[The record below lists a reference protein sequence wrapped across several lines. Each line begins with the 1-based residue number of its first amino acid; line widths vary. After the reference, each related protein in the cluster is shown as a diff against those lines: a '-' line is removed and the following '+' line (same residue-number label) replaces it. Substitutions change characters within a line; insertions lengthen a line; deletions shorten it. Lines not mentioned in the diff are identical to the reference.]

1 MLVLCIMPRKAI
13 SSLVCKYVHKC
24 MCTATVLSYV
34 WPQYCLPGGS
44 ACLATHFIPLS
55 CPSLTQG
62 PPAAGNQ
69 DVVDDFLKR
78 KQQAAVYRA
87 RALGQDQPSAPHRQ
101 WPQAARVGGG
111 GARPIGQ
118 GALGPAAPPAP
129 VWRNKAEKVCGG
141 WSLTMRVRH
150 FGV

>member
-1 MLVLCIMPRKAI
+1 M
-13 SSLVCKYVHKC
+13 
-24 MCTATVLSYV
+24 
-34 WPQYCLPGGS
+34 
-44 ACLATHFIPLS
+44 
-55 CPSLTQG
+55 
-62 PPAAGNQ
+62 
-69 DVVDDFLKR
+69 VDDFLKR
-78 KQQAAVYRA
+78 KQQAAAYRA

-111 GARPIGQ
+111 GAKPIGQ

-141 WSLTMRVRH
+141 WSLTMLVRH